1 MPETEPTAASAKD
14 NADSPTAPLSNS
26 SNIPQPQNPIT
37 LAINVLTAPSEA
49 FRTIRERPTSLFPLA
64 LILASTLGVMA
75 WYFAILD
82 YDWYIDDTLSQFPD
96 FTEQQMADAREGMQS
111 LSQNTMMGITMLSGG
126 VTILVIYL
134 IQSSYLS
141 LVSALKGDEIRFRQ
155 WWSLVA
161 WTNLPS
167 LFVAISMAVTI
178 LLNPSGQLSALELN
192 GLTLLSL
199 GMETANPSLNRIFS
213 TINLAMIWNLVL
225 LVMAYRQWLQA
236 SAVRAM
242 TVVVAPYLLIFGVWT
257 YFAVG

>member
-1 MPETEPTAASAKD
+1 MESAKD
-14 NADSPTAPLSNS
+14 DAESPIAPLSNS
-26 SNIPQPQNPIT
+26 SNITQSQNPIA

-49 FRTIRERPTSLFPLA
+49 FKTIREQPTSLLPLA
-64 LILASTLGVMA
+64 LILISTLGVMA

-111 LSQNTMMGITMLSGG
+111 LSQSSMMWITMLTGG
-126 VTILVIYL
+126 IATLAIYL

-141 LVSALKGDEIRFRQ
+141 LVSALRGDEIRFKQ

-167 LFVAISMAVTI
+167 LFVAISMAVNI
-178 LLNPSGQLSALELN
+178 LLNPSGQLSTLELN
-192 GLTLLSL
+192 GLTLLAL

-213 TINLAMIWNLVL
+213 AINLAMVWNVVL
-225 LVMAYRQWLQA
+225 LVLAYRQWLQA
-236 SAVRAM
+236 STLRSI
-242 TVVVAPYLLIFGVWT
+242 TVVFAPYLLIFGVWT
-257 YFAVG
+257 YFAVS